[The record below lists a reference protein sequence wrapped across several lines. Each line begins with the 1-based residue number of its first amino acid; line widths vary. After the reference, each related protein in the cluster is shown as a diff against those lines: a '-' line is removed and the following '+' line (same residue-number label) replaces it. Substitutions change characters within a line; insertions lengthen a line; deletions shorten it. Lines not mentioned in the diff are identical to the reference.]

1 MLTKNPERWSSI
13 IKMQSLNPP
22 NDDNIIIK
30 EGGDMQYDKEFKLQA
45 LELSDEIG
53 VKAAAEQLGIKYYT
67 LADWR
72 RQRKARGEEA
82 FVGSGNKM
90 MPLSEKDRRIKELEE
105 ELRETKRANDILKE
119 ALGFFA
125 QSRKK

>member
-1 MLTKNPERWSSI
+1 MK
-13 IKMQSLNPP
+13 
-22 NDDNIIIK
+22 
-30 EGGDMQYDKEFKLQA
+30 YDKEFKLQA
-45 LELSDEIG
+45 LELADEIG

-72 RQRKARGEEA
+72 RQRKAHGEES
-82 FVGSGNKM
+82 FVGNGNKM
-90 MPLSEKDRRIKELEE
+90 IPLSEKDRRIKELEA
-105 ELRETKRANDILKE
+105 ELRETRRANDILKE